1 MSTERE
7 TKAMEED
14 ETVERA
20 RAWDESKT
28 KEKAEIAMIAAEAR
42 EKADTED
49 EDRVREK
56 TNVVQS
62 TEEQAAIHIRSI
74 VEAKIGKK
82 ES

>member
-1 MSTERE
+1 
-7 TKAMEED
+7 
-14 ETVERA
+14 
-20 RAWDESKT
+20 
-28 KEKAEIAMIAAEAR
+28 MIAAEAR